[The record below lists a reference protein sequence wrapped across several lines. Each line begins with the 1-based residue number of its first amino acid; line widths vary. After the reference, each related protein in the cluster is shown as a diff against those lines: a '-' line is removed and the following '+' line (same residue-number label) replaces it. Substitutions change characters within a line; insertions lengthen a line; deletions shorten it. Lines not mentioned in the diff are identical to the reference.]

1 MCSVN
6 RRLSTSKQR
15 AETLPERSLTHRA
28 GVIWECETLWTHPA
42 LNSQHT
48 HHRVF
53 PLLLSPHQAPPIT
66 FLEWNKRCQ
75 VASSCN
81 SSVCVK
87 ASKIFEGLRIV
98 RFIYKRNKQINKQ
111 TRDSFTRTILV
122 ASLVFY
128 LENVFNIEISSF
140 SLSGSP
146 VWAVASLFLSHM
158 DTKCHFGHACRA
170 AIVYPGLV
178 FRPLTRNCRFIVYLN
193 WLLQRWDIKKPCME
207 YRSALWAPGSSYS
220 IQQQFHSD
228 GWDLRSSKWK
238 TEFVFMQMHFWLLQT
253 NESKIVP
260 LIKRYK

>member
-146 VWAVASLFLSHM
+146 VWAVASLFFVAHGYKMPFWTRLQSSHSVSWTCFQATHAQLPLHCVPKLTSPKM
-158 DTKCHFGHACRA
+158 GH
-170 AIVYPGLV
+170 
-178 FRPLTRNCRFIVYLN
+178 
-193 WLLQRWDIKKPCME
+193 
-207 YRSALWAPGSSYS
+207 
-220 IQQQFHSD
+220 
-228 GWDLRSSKWK
+228 
-238 TEFVFMQMHFWLLQT
+238 
-253 NESKIVP
+253 
-260 LIKRYK
+260 